1 MSRNQ
6 RLALLG
12 LAVVVVVVGF
22 IVLQPGSDD
31 DDSSS
36 ATQTVTVVQQTTV
49 ETTDGATKTV
59 TTEVRK
65 PAAPKIP
72 VVNVKN
78 GEPVG
83 GVKKLEFDKGDT
95 IDFKVKAT
103 APGGEVHFHGYD
115 VHETVPADGGTVEF
129 KLKAKFDGRF
139 VVEMEDSGQ
148 EIAQVEVQ
156 P

>member
-6 RLALLG
+6 RWALLG

-22 IVLQPGSDD
+22 IVLKPGSS

-36 ATQTVTVVQQTTV
+36 DTKTVTVVQKTV
-49 ETTDGATKTV
+49 VQTTDGQAKTV
-59 TTEVRK
+59 TTEVQE
-65 PAAPKIP
+65 PAKVQVP
-72 VVNVKN
+72 VVDVKN

-83 GVKKLEFDKGDT
+83 GIKKLEFDKGGT

-115 VHETVPADGGTVEF
+115 VHETVPAGGGTVEF

-148 EIAQVEVQ
+148 QIAQVEVQ

>member
-1 MSRNQ
+1 MPRNQ

-22 IVLQPGSDD
+22 IVLKPGSDD
-31 DDSSS
+31 SSS
-36 ATQTVTVVQQTTV
+36 SSTQTVTVVQTTQV
-49 ETTDGATKTV
+49 QTTDGRTETV
-59 TTEVRK
+59 TTQVRE
-65 PAAPKIP
+65 PAAPK
-72 VVNVKN
+72 VQTVTVRN

-83 GVKKLEFDKGDT
+83 GVKKLEFTKGDT

-115 VHETVPADGGTVEF
+115 VHETVPPGGGTVEF

-148 EIAQVEVQ
+148 QIAQVEVQ

>member
-12 LAVVVVVVGF
+12 LAVVVLVGGF
-22 IVLQPGSDD
+22 IVLKPGSSDNA
-31 DDSSS
+31 SPSP
-36 ATQTVTVVQQTTV
+36 TVTVVQ
-49 ETTDGATKTV
+49 KTV
-59 TTEVRK
+59 VQQRDGRTETVTSTVRK
-65 PAAPKIP
+65 PAVPTVP
-72 VVNVKN
+72 TVVVK
-78 GEPVG
+78 GGKPVG
-83 GVKKLEFDKGDT
+83 GVKKLVFNKGDT

-115 VHETVPADGGTVEF
+115 VHETVPASGGTAEF

-148 EIAQVEVQ
+148 EIAEVEVQ